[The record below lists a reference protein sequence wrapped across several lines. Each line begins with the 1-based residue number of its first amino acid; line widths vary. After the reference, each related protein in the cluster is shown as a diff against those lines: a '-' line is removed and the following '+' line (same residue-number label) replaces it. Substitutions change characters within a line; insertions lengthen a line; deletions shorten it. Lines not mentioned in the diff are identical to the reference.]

1 MNSDYKRVA
10 GKVFAE
16 QTNKNPQQHRDLKNI
31 TDSTII
37 RSEIKKSGE
46 HEQIKKNR

>member
-16 QTNKNPQQHRDLKNI
+16 QTKKNPQQHRDLKNI